1 MIAQEFSANWPFVAI
16 VALGVLALVWVVM
29 HKVKVELGPLK
40 MAAADTAHQIEAVA
54 TQVNHVEQGDP
65 TMREIII
72 DIQGQLKIITATQ
85 TIQGEQLTT
94 VVQRVSVL
102 ERLDS
107 NTQTMFEEFQHQ
119 LDDTQVAAARA
130 ALLAKEAMG
139 VPAVPKK
146 APSPRKAT
154 SATRATPRKKAS

>member
-1 MIAQEFSANWPFVAI
+1 MIAQEFSANWPFVAM
-16 VALGVLALVWVVM
+16 VALGVVALVWVVM

-54 TQVNHVEQGDP
+54 TQVNHVEEGDP
-65 TMREIII
+65 TMRAIII
-72 DIQGQLKIITATQ
+72 DIKEQLKVITAVQTVQGQ
-85 TIQGEQLTT
+85 QLTT
-94 VVQRVSVL
+94 VVERVSVL

-146 APSPRKAT
+146 EPAERAT
-154 SATRATPRKKAS
+154 PAARATPRKKAS